1 MRDWMIE
8 NCVIYVCTTA
18 LVLGLFAL
26 SHSWHAL
33 WGLMMLVCLNSPKSK

>member
-8 NCVIYVCTTA
+8 NCVIYACTTA

-26 SHSWHAL
+26 SDSLHAL
-33 WGLMMLVCLNSPKSK
+33 WGLMMLWCVNSPKSK

>member
-8 NCVIYVCTTA
+8 NCVIYACTTA

-26 SHSWHAL
+26 SDSWHAL
-33 WGLMMLVCLNSPKSK
+33 WGLMMLGCVNSPKSK